1 VSATAVPASAAVF
14 SASAPPSGRVRL
26 DSVDLLRG
34 LVMVIM
40 ALDHVRDYFIDV
52 RFDPTDLT
60 QTNAALFFTRWI
72 THFCAPVFVFLAGT
86 AAYLSTVRGKS
97 RGELARFL
105 VSRGFWLILLELT
118 VIRFAWTF
126 DLDIQRIFFV
136 QVIWV
141 LGVSMIVLAG
151 LIYLPLSAIAAI
163 GIAMIAGHN
172 LLDGVQSAGAFGAN
186 SSAGWIWTILHVQGV
201 TTLPGGL
208 RLFVAYPLIPWIG
221 VMAVGYAFGSLLTRP
236 EAARRRSLL
245 LLGGGLTAGF
255 IVLRALNVYGDP
267 SPWSEQSSPLF
278 TVLSFLNTT
287 KYPPSLLFLMMT
299 LGPAIML
306 LVPFER
312 WTGAVARFF
321 IVYGRVPLFFYV
333 LHLYLIHAIAVLV
346 AGATGFGTQALM
358 REWMLIPE
366 GWGFSLAV
374 VYLIWVGV
382 VLALYPLCRWFA
394 GVKARRREAWL
405 SYL

>member
-14 SASAPPSGRVRL
+14 SASAPPSGRLRL

-60 QTNAALFFTRWI
+60 QTNGALFFTRWI

-126 DLDIQRIFFV
+126 DLDIKRIFFV

-151 LIYLPLSAIAAI
+151 LIYLPLRAIAAI

-172 LLDGVQSAGAFGAN
+172 LLDGVQSAGAFGA
-186 SSAGWIWTILHVQGV
+186 SSPAGWLWTILHVQGV

-221 VMAVGYAFGSLLTRP
+221 VMAAGYAFGSLLTRP

-333 LHLYLIHAIAVLV
+333 LHLYLIHAVAVLV

-366 GWGFSLAV
+366 GWGFSLPV
-374 VYLIWVGV
+374 VYLVWAGV